1 MLPCERLDVELET
14 ARNKYG
20 PHVGFLVVQSITDD
34 GKSGMGSLINKY
46 DDDCPPSKSDL
57 ESGQG
62 DQFRCIFWTDARA
75 AAVERVRQ
83 LLLDDYEQMQ
93 MQYNDHEDHDRYGG
107 DGGDNVKATNEE
119 ETFQRQPGNNFAY
132 CVADAYHAQFQPL
145 LGQGVQDQRHD
156 ETLNLLFAVTYWLHH
171 YHAGWLTNYEVAT
184 DLLASLAGHWRRL
197 LLDGTVAALDLG
209 ILEPFTLPGLYAF
222 LAQFQVLVKRVETH
236 REPPLVFQF
245 DHDNNNNNDDE
256 HHAA

>member
-1 MLPCERLDVELET
+1 MFPYERLDADLEK
-14 ARNKYG
+14 ARNRYG
-20 PHVGFLVVQSITDD
+20 LHVGFLVVISTTDD
-34 GKSGMGSLINKY
+34 GKSGMDSLINKY

-75 AAVERVRQ
+75 AAVDKVRQ

-93 MQYNDHEDHDRYGG
+93 MQYNGHDQYGD
-107 DGGDNVKATNEE
+107 DGGENVEATNEE
-119 ETFQRQPGNNFAY
+119 ESLQRQPGNNFAY

-145 LGQGVQDQRHD
+145 LSQAVQDQRHD

-171 YHAGWLTNYEVAT
+171 YHAGWLTNYEVAS

-197 LLDGTVAALDLG
+197 LLGGTVAALDLG
-209 ILEPFTLPGLYAF
+209 ILEPFTLPGLCAF
-222 LAQFQVLVKRVETH
+222 NAQGTAVGLSI
-236 REPPLVFQF
+236 
-245 DHDNNNNNDDE
+245 
-256 HHAA
+256 